1 MKKLVL
7 IVALIIGCTGPGES
21 EQAPLPDMDYG
32 FELVTEGIE
41 IPWGMD
47 WLPNGDLLITN
58 RAGNLHIVRDGV
70 LVETPITGL
79 PDDIY
84 ANGQGGLLDLRVHPD
99 YSDNGWIY
107 MSYSSSNGEGDGANT
122 AIVRAKLDGT
132 TLTDVERIYKGLP
145 NTTAGV
151 HYGGRI
157 DFDNDGYLFFS
168 IGDRGNRDVNP
179 QDVTR
184 DGGKIYRLMADGTIP
199 ADNPFVDEAGAKKAV
214 YSYGHRNPQGMA
226 MNPSTGVI
234 WAHEHGPRGGDE
246 VNIIEAGKNY
256 GWPVISYGINYNGTT
271 LTEDTA
277 MVGMEQP
284 ITYWDPSIAP
294 SGMVFVTGDKY
305 PHWKGHLLVGSLKF
319 NYVELVKLNGDEVVS
334 REKVLEGIG
343 RVRNIKQAPDGTI
356 YVGISAQGLFKVTAT
371 PIIKD

>member
-226 MNPSTGVI
+226 MNPATGVI

-371 PIIKD
+371 PTTTE

>member
-84 ANGQGGLLDLRVHPD
+84 AKGQGGLLDLRVHPD

-226 MNPSTGVI
+226 MNPATGVI

>member
-1 MKKLVL
+1 MKQL
-7 IVALIIGCTGPGES
+7 IIITALIIGCTGPGES
-21 EQAPLPDMDYG
+21 EQAPLPEMDYSY
-32 FELVTEGIE
+32 ELVTSGIE

-58 RAGNLHIVRDGV
+58 RAGSLHIVRDGE
-70 LVETPITGL
+70 LLETPITGL

-84 ANGQGGLLDLRVHPD
+84 ANGQGGFLDLRVHPE
-99 YSDNGWIY
+99 YATNGWIY

-122 AIVRAKLDGT
+122 AIIRAKLDGT
-132 TLTDVERIYKGLP
+132 TLTNVERIYKGLP

-179 QDVTR
+179 QDITR

-199 ADNPFVDEAGAKKAV
+199 ADNPFMDEAGSKKAV

-226 MNPSTGVI
+226 MNPATGKI

-271 LTEDTA
+271 FTEDTA
-277 MVGMEQP
+277 MAGMEQP

-319 NYVELVKLNGDEVVS
+319 NYVELVKLDGDKVIS

-356 YVGISAQGLFKVTAT
+356 YVGISAQGLFKVNAN
-371 PIIKD
+371 PIVGE